1 MLPQPAHKYSAAIC
15 GQSTTPTSHR
25 PCPPATW
32 SINAPCPSGHP
43 PCAPAAAPQ
52 AGLVYRAIKLRI
64 KLHHWPRALELAN
77 KHQQH
82 LDTVVYY
89 RNK

>member
-1 MLPQPAHKYSAAIC
+1 M
-15 GQSTTPTSHR
+15 
-25 PCPPATW
+25 
-32 SINAPCPSGHP
+32 
-43 PCAPAAAPQ
+43 
-52 AGLVYRAIKLRI
+52 YRAIKLRI